1 MVRGGGGSNKVDM
14 MSPSS
19 DDEKTQV
26 VGRQIW
32 RVVPMLK
39 DIQVE
44 CSQEFFL
51 ML

>member
-32 RVVPMLK
+32 RVVPYAK
-39 DIQVE
+39 RYPGRVF
-44 CSQEFFL
+44 S
-51 ML
+51 